1 MKGFKLVD
9 QIILM
14 PLYELVKDNYI
25 FSLAALIYNSFN
37 NDKKLNDGD
46 IEFTQLLTGSKTQ
59 FFRKIIMSM

>member
-37 NDKKLNDGD
+37 NDKKLKDGD

>member
-25 FSLAALIYNSFN
+25 FSLGALIYNSVN
-37 NDKKLNDGD
+37 NYKKLKDGD
-46 IEFTQLLTGSKTQ
+46 IEFTQLLTSSKTQ

>member
-37 NDKKLNDGD
+37 NDKKLKDGD
-46 IEFTQLLTGSKTQ
+46 IELTQLLKSSKTQ
-59 FFRKIIMSM
+59 LFRKIIMSM

>member
-1 MKGFKLVD
+1 MKRLKLVD
-9 QIILM
+9 QIIFM

-25 FSLAALIYNSFN
+25 FSLGALIYNSFN
-37 NDKKLNDGD
+37 NDKKLKDGD